1 MKRLKQKRG
10 NIGLQSKLTIKM
22 KLVIGFLLMSLLIGA
37 IGTLGTLAMRQVNN
51 NGKMISDSKLA
62 SVEKGTYI
70 RHNILAIRVNMVS
83 ILDESQKNKIQ
94 DYLGDIS
101 GTVALNEK
109 LFKELEA
116 IPNKTKEEEEIY
128 KERILPELTKYGE
141 TREKVIEAVQSNN
154 YVEARRL
161 YDFELLGQST
171 LLENA
176 LTKMISANLKE
187 SERLKTVNNSIY
199 LKSFYFMIVVIAVG
213 VVVAIVTGAYLSTSI
228 DKRLKRV
235 VGFVREFGDGN
246 LTQNIEIK
254 SHDEIGMVEVSINKA
269 MESVRNLIKEINVG
283 AQEVSSTSEELSA
296 TLEEVSA
303 KMEFVNEATSEIVRG
318 TEEVSSSTEE
328 ISASMQEIGA
338 TTQELA
344 NRAQEGYKSSKEI
357 QNRAINVKNN
367 GVDSMESSKLIYRE
381 KFNKVKEA
389 IEDGKVVEE
398 ITVMTES
405 IGAIAE
411 QTNLLALNAAIEAAR
426 AGEQG
431 RGFAVV
437 AEEVRRLAEQS
448 SSTVASIQKV
458 VNQVRIAF
466 EKLSNSA
473 EETLIYIDK
482 NVMKDYETMVETGGQ
497 YEEDAKFLYIMA
509 QEIAVAT
516 DEMSNTID
524 QINLAIQNVSATT
537 EESASSS
544 EGIMGGVSES
554 TVAIEEI
561 AKAAQS
567 QAQLAEKLNELV
579 QEFKV

>member
-1 MKRLKQKRG
+1 
-10 NIGLQSKLTIKM
+10 
-22 KLVIGFLLMSLLIGA
+22 
-37 IGTLGTLAMRQVNN
+37 
-51 NGKMISDSKLA
+51 
-62 SVEKGTYI
+62 
-70 RHNILAIRVNMVS
+70 
-83 ILDESQKNKIQ
+83 
-94 DYLGDIS
+94 
-101 GTVALNEK
+101 
-109 LFKELEA
+109 
-116 IPNKTKEEEEIY
+116 
-128 KERILPELTKYGE
+128 
-141 TREKVIEAVQSNN
+141 
-154 YVEARRL
+154 
-161 YDFELLGQST
+161 
-171 LLENA
+171 
-176 LTKMISANLKE
+176 
-187 SERLKTVNNSIY
+187 
-199 LKSFYFMIVVIAVG
+199 MIVAIAVG
-213 VVVAIVTGAYLSTSI
+213 IVVAITTGAYLATSI

-235 VGFVREFGDGN
+235 VGFVKEFGDGN

-269 MESVRNLIKEINVG
+269 MESVRSLIKEINVG
-283 AQEVSSTSEELSA
+283 AQDVSSTSEELSA

-303 KMEFVNEATSEIVRG
+303 KMEFVNQATSEIVRG

-367 GVDSMESSKLIYRE
+367 GVDSMESSKLIYKE

-458 VNQVRIAF
+458 VNQVGIAF

-482 NVMKDYETMVETGGQ
+482 NVMKDYETMVETGEQ

-516 DEMSNTID
+516 DEMSNTIE

-537 EESASSS
+537 EEAASSS
-544 EGIMGGVSES
+544 EGIMGGASES